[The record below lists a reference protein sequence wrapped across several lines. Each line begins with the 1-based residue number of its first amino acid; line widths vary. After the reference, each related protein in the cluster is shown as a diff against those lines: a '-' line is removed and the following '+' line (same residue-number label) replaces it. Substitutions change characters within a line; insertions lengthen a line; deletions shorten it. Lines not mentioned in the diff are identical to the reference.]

1 MIYAA
6 CPRSATQRTYASNNS
21 SATGATRFR
30 VTRPNTS
37 PCSERRGRD
46 AKPSAANATAVAPP
60 KTSRTRAETF
70 GYGKL
75 PRMNVFNMPSV
86 IAKTLSQVAGTLAQK
101 MSPGQQTVELAKS
114 VLGQKAHDLK
124 LANHTPIGK
133 AMRDH
138 VGDTTNC
145 ANYVSAVLVTAGQIP
160 ESVAHPHVTTLA
172 KNLEKAGWVEVDAK
186 DAQPGDVVVLQ
197 HGGKDAHVELATGH
211 DAKGTLTMIGSNNQ
225 KSLNNAQMITENKLT
240 NYWSGVKVLH
250 NPNAKSSGITSNA
263 AVGRAAGPNTSAPAK
278 TADAAVGSGFDSTKK
293 KMVSLGRTQARPAV
307 ARRPVAEAPK
317 PASDLENE
325 VARLRA
331 GGGKLI
337 GAVVKSLS
345 KPAAT
350 VAAPK
355 AMAQAATTQSAGG
368 PAPKLAEAT
377 VTSKTTK
384 EFGPT
389 PWEFNKWIPTN
400 GGKASEKY
408 KDWHAM
414 RDASA
419 SLTKG
424 THELEKATR
433 AQTTAQAEV
442 KAAGTDPKKLKT
454 AQTHLETANKAVD
467 KAEAHVDT
475 AKAAVESWSATFKK
489 YLQGELP
496 HIQARDP
503 EVKTLTTKQ
512 HSAEKALA
520 AENKKK
526 TPDAATVTKLQG
538 EIAGAKK
545 AIDARKAA
553 VAKEITD
560 YRPIQEFEKTTYE
573 VNIAGQKVTLTDSA
587 QTYATENGKG
597 LSAHANDGGQKGV
610 DAAVDAT
617 NFSAADKTIMKQIS
631 QQEGVFSTTESYDR
645 GGVTW
650 GMLQWTTG
658 HDGKGSV
665 ISVLDKIKADHPES
679 FKKLFQD
686 YGIDTSEGTLTV
698 TKPDGTKL
706 TGADAVE
713 AVRTDPKLSA
723 AFAVAGTNADVQ
735 TTQLALAKSQK
746 IDHDGLDRTT
756 HVKAGGKNYTFSARQ
771 IFTSAYGAAL
781 VANAGVHAGPGAVSA
796 RLEAGLKEFIADN
809 PGLDLAHPEKWAAQ
823 AEKAMSDV
831 MIAGDGARAK
841 AYAAAG
847 LSQAAGSYANS

>member
-1 MIYAA
+1 MFA
-6 CPRSATQRTYASNNS
+6 C
-21 SATGATRFR
+21 
-30 VTRPNTS
+30 
-37 PCSERRGRD
+37 E
-46 AKPSAANATAVAPP
+46 
-60 KTSRTRAETF
+60 
-70 GYGKL
+70 KL

-101 MSPGQQTVELAKS
+101 LNPGQQATELAKS

-133 AMRDH
+133 AMRDD
-138 VGDTTNC
+138 VGDLTNC
-145 ANYVSAVLVTAGQIP
+145 ANFVSAVLVTAGQIP
-160 ESVAHPHVTTLA
+160 ESAAHPHVTHLA
-172 KNLEKAGWVEVDAK
+172 NNLEKAGWVEVDVK

-197 HGGKDAHVELATGH
+197 HNGKDAHVELATGH

-250 NPNAKSSGITSNA
+250 NPNAKSSGVTSNA
-263 AVGRAAGPNTSAPAK
+263 AVGKAAAASTAPAK
-278 TADAAVGSGFDSTKK
+278 TADAAVGSGFDATKK
-293 KMVSLGRTQARPAV
+293 KVVSLGRTQARPAV
-307 ARRPVAEAPK
+307 ARRPAQSPT
-317 PASDLENE
+317 PASDLEQE
-325 VARLRA
+325 VAKLRA
-331 GGGKLI
+331 GGGGLM
-337 GAVVKSLS
+337 GAVVKSIG
-345 KPAAT
+345 KAAAGA

-355 AMAQAATTQSAGG
+355 AAQAAAPASTTPSPSGDASRAAGG

-424 THELEKATR
+424 THELEKATK
-433 AQTTAQAEV
+433 AQAAAQAEV
-442 KAAGTDPKKLKT
+442 KAAGTDPKKQKA
-454 AQTHLETANKAVD
+454 AQSHLETANKAVD
-467 KAEAHVDT
+467 KAQAHLAT
-475 AKAAVESWSATFKK
+475 AKAAVESSSATFKK

-503 EVKTLTTKQ
+503 EVKTLTAKQ
-512 HSAEKALA
+512 HAAEKALA

-526 TPDAATVTKLQG
+526 TPDAATVKKLQG
-538 EIAGAKK
+538 ELDGAKK

-553 VAKEITD
+553 VAKEISD
-560 YRPIQEFEKTTYE
+560 YQPIQEFEKTTYE
-573 VNIAGQKVTLTDSA
+573 VNLGGQKVTLTDSA

-617 NFSAADKTIMKQIS
+617 SFSAADKTIMKQIS
-631 QQEGVFSTTESYDR
+631 RQEGVFSTTESYDR

-665 ISVLDKIKADHPES
+665 IKVLDKIKADHPES

-686 YGIDTSEGTLTV
+686 YGIDTSNGTLTV

-746 IDHDGLDRTT
+746 IDHDGLDRTA
-756 HVKAGGKNYTFSARQ
+756 HVKSGGKEYKFSARQ

-796 RLEAGLKEFIADN
+796 RLEAGLKKFIADN

-823 AEKAMSDV
+823 AEKAMANE

-847 LSQAAGSYANS
+847 LSQSPGSYANS